1 MCRCCLKFH
10 AGRDYSR
17 PERRSVG
24 QWVSGAVGHLGR
36 RLQAVGLTRSREA
49 AKEGAKDSVRWTF
62 FEYEYEYRPPGR
74 TEYEYEVSFFG
85 CAVFCSFRTR
95 TRILLEP
102 WEVFFPAG
110 VRVVGND
117 RGGAVSGQSVA
128 GGWDHAKPRRKSQ
141 SSVVAE
147 AGLGEGEKGL
157 MRQRGEQKAEGE
169 TW

>member
-1 MCRCCLKFH
+1 
-10 AGRDYSR
+10 
-17 PERRSVG
+17 VG
-24 QWVSGAVGHLGR
+24 QAVAGGWAH
-36 RLQAVGLTRSREA
+36 AKPRSREA
-49 AKEGAKDSVRWTF
+49 AKEGAKVSGWWVF

-102 WEVFFPAG
+102 WEVFLPAG
-110 VRVVGND
+110 VRVGGND
-117 RGGAVSGQSVA
+117 RGGAVSGQWGQSVA

-147 AGLGEGEKGL
+147 AGLKEGEKGL
-157 MRQRGEQKAEGE
+157 KRQRGEQKAEGE